1 MASATRVQTPGV
13 TLLPGAVKEP
23 VGLEDDGLGAWGTQ
37 SAKAEALMLYAMLG
51 RNGDTAETIR
61 ELIRVPANIEAILRA
76 YARSFPEDA
85 AGIEGVI
92 EFRRRVSEEFERL
105 VREGVPVSGSSEV
118 EEMKRRS
125 A

>member
-1 MASATRVQTPGV
+1 
-13 TLLPGAVKEP
+13 
-23 VGLEDDGLGAWGTQ
+23 LGAWGTQ

-51 RNGDTAETIR
+51 RNGDTVESLR
-61 ELIRVPANIEAILRA
+61 ELIRVPAKIEAALRL
-76 YARSFPEDA
+76 YASKDREDG

-105 VREGVPVSGSSEV
+105 VRESESV
-118 EEMKRRS
+118 ALPDFRLTKQVNGTRYLLCGREKL